1 MGFSEFGKISKTRV
15 FGEQEHQYGP
25 QIEYEFDFGSKEFE
39 LALGY
44 LHGLT
49 DASAN
54 HALIWNIEFEF
65 N

>member
-1 MGFSEFGKISKTRV
+1 MVFNLNMSLKLSDSEI
-15 FGEQEHQYGP
+15 
-25 QIEYEFDFGSKEFE
+25 E

-54 HALIWNIEFEF
+54 HAILWNFEFEF

>member
-1 MGFSEFGKISKTRV
+1 MVHSLNMNLNWELK
-15 FGEQEHQYGP
+15 
-25 QIEYEFDFGSKEFE
+25 FE